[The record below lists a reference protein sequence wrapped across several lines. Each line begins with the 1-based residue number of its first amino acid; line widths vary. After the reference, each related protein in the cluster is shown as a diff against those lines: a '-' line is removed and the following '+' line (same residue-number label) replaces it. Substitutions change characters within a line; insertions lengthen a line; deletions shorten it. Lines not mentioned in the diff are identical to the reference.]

1 MGAPRL
7 KSPVDPKRSRKRSQS
22 RNRVCDDVSG
32 ASQGTALGSGRF
44 VGWADVA
51 DPACVNVV
59 GPSTLPSER
68 HGRHRTQAP
77 LRPTGRVPLAPAP
90 PTPQRHVAAG
100 LSNEMRWPARGSS
113 CGDQGNQ
120 ERAGDG
126 DRGDRRGQSNDEA
139 QLEESRQKKELG
151 ETQAGGRD
159 HKGEDGTDPDA

>member
-1 MGAPRL
+1 M
-7 KSPVDPKRSRKRSQS
+7 SQVL
-22 RNRVCDDVSG
+22 RRGPLWALDVSLAG
-32 ASQGTALGSGRF
+32 PMSQT
-44 VGWADVA
+44 
-51 DPACVNVV
+51 CMCKCC